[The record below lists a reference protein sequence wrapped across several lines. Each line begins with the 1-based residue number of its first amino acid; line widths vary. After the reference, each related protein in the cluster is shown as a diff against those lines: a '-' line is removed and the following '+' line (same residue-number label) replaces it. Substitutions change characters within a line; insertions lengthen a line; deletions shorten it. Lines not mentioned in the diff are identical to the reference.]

1 MTFYF
6 YTDLGSDVGVIIEVS
21 FFYIISTNYASISP
35 KTMSL
40 PPATR
45 DISNKPA
52 AGAVT
57 DPVNKQAK
65 DADVDRKVITISLFF
80 LPLS

>member
-1 MTFYF
+1 
-6 YTDLGSDVGVIIEVS
+6 
-21 FFYIISTNYASISP
+21 
-35 KTMSL
+35 MSL

-65 DADVDRKVITISLFF
+65 DADVDRKVRQFLSSSNQFNVYLLF
-80 LPLS
+80 

>member
-1 MTFYF
+1 MKGKPQCDILFLHHNDALDF
-6 YTDLGSDVGVIIEVS
+6 VIIDICEPV
-21 FFYIISTNYASISP
+21 FHIISLENGFSP

-45 DISNKPA
+45 EISNKPA

-57 DPVNKQAK
+57 EPVNKQAK
-65 DADVDRKVITISLFF
+65 DADVDRKVGL
-80 LPLS
+80 

>member
-1 MTFYF
+1 MTAI
-6 YTDLGSDVGVIIEVS
+6 GVSDVGVIIEVS
-21 FFYIISTNYASISP
+21 ISYIRVRLWFNSP

-45 DISNKPA
+45 DISDKPA

-65 DADVDRKVITISLFF
+65 DADVDRKVRLVPFGFIHF
-80 LPLS
+80 